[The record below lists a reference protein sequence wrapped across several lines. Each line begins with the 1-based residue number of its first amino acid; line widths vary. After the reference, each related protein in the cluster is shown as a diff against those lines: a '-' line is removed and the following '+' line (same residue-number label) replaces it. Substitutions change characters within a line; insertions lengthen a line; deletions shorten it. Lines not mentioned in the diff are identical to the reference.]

1 MNIRPLII
9 FPLCNTCTWII
20 LNVLPAQPP
29 PMVQMNCI
37 AYCVLILLIIY
48 IQLNYAFYFIA
59 GFVLLYLVFFQCS
72 RQPHLVSSPLKYRM
86 TIFLANILCLTTFML
101 IFSVQVTMELL
112 PSLLTCCL
120 NSSQFIASAVLNHLL
135 LLSWSICAVATMEIQ
150 NYYPGRYEVCVS
162 SLFLAIYMGNNLS
175 LLGLCI
181 HI

>member
-1 MNIRPLII
+1 MVGNCGEVNFHRMICNLYHYFCGFSFCWLAWSCPLCTVRLCLFQVFNCTYTMYMVNWLSMNIRPLII
-9 FPLCNTCTWII
+9 FPLCSTCAWIV

-101 IFSVQVTMELL
+101 IFSV
-112 PSLLTCCL
+112 
-120 NSSQFIASAVLNHLL
+120 
-135 LLSWSICAVATMEIQ
+135 
-150 NYYPGRYEVCVS
+150 
-162 SLFLAIYMGNNLS
+162 
-175 LLGLCI
+175 
-181 HI
+181 